1 MRPGWHSRNDILSM
15 LREAGPIA
23 DTATAFRTVLTA
35 EDERELRKI
44 CKIIGEEIKNDLE
57 AHKPADAKEVF
68 SL

>member
-1 MRPGWHSRNDILSM
+1 M